1 MSNIK
6 SNIPAKYNSA
16 ESKPKKVE
24 KTVYSYK
31 SKPSII
37 ISEEFLKKVEY
48 ICSKISTIEWSGVLL
63 YKIEGT
69 MDDVKNLIIYPID
82 ILLMDIGSSAH
93 TSFDYDPI
101 VISEAYLENPEWID
115 NEYRRGLIHSHV
127 NMGVFFSGEDMSELQ
142 DNAKFYDFYLSL
154 IVNNKSQMTA
164 KIAFEGEIEKKSKI
178 ISKYVNS
185 ERITKSLENEETVN
199 EVVLFTADCD
209 IKLPTIQSI
218 FIQSIDKRI
227 EEIQKSKVKTSYT
240 RPFSSKDTG
249 FMSNY
254 GREIQDEYTDFLG
267 YSKNDSFSQ
276 KPVSN
281 YSKKTSE
288 IMSKFIDAKS
298 YLSSIFTEVKPTG
311 TYKTFAKHI
320 EDMAVELITIK
331 SKMER
336 EGKTFYIA
344 KYLDNLFVDIF
355 TGNDDYSYEVN
366 LFKAYKEKINK
377 KADWNLNSTRTKFTE
392 FLVDVVDMLKE
403 EVLSAIYTTTQI
415 EILENLIEYF
425 EDFIVSDRRL
435 DSIKLKTV

>member
-6 SNIPAKYNSA
+6 SNVPAKYNSA
-16 ESKPKKVE
+16 EPKPKKVE

-93 TSFDYDPI
+93 TSFDYDPV

-127 NMGVFFSGEDMSELQ
+127 NMSVFFSGEDMSELQ

-178 ISKYVNS
+178 ISKYINS
-185 ERITKSLENEETVN
+185 ERVTKSLENEEIIN

-209 IKLPTIQSI
+209 ITFPTIQSI
-218 FIQSIDKRI
+218 SIQSIDKRI
-227 EEIQKSKVKTSYT
+227 EEIQKSKVTTSYT
-240 RPFSSKDTG
+240 KSFSSRSNG

-281 YSKKTSE
+281 HSKKTSE
-288 IMSKFIDAKS
+288 MMSKFIDAKS

-320 EDMAVELITIK
+320 EDMAVELITIR
-331 SKMER
+331 SKIER

-344 KYLDNLFVDIF
+344 KYLGNLFEDIF

-366 LFKAYKEKINK
+366 VFKAYKEKINK
-377 KADWNLNSTRTKFTE
+377 KADWNLNSTRTEFIE

-403 EVLSAIYTTTQI
+403 ESLNVIYSATQT
-415 EILENLIEYF
+415 EILENLIDYF
-425 EDFIVSDRRL
+425 EDFVVSDRRL
-435 DSIKLKTV
+435 DSIKLKTI

>member
-6 SNIPAKYNSA
+6 SNVPAKYNSA
-16 ESKPKKVE
+16 EPKPKKVE

-93 TSFDYDPI
+93 TSFDYDPV

-178 ISKYVNS
+178 ISKYINS
-185 ERITKSLENEETVN
+185 ERVIKSLENEEIIN

-209 IKLPTIQSI
+209 ITFPTIQSI
-218 FIQSIDKRI
+218 SIQSIDKRI
-227 EEIQKSKVKTSYT
+227 EEIQKSKVTTSYT
-240 RPFSSKDTG
+240 KSFSSRSNG

-281 YSKKTSE
+281 HSKKTSE
-288 IMSKFIDAKS
+288 MMSKFIDAKS

-320 EDMAVELITIK
+320 EDMAVELITIR
-331 SKMER
+331 SKIER

-344 KYLDNLFVDIF
+344 KYLGNLFEDIF

-366 LFKAYKEKINK
+366 VFKAYKEKINK
-377 KADWNLNSTRTKFTE
+377 KADWNLNSTRTEFIE

-403 EVLSAIYTTTQI
+403 EALNAIYSATQI
-415 EILENLIEYF
+415 EILENLIDYF

-435 DSIKLKTV
+435 DSIKLKTI

>member
-6 SNIPAKYNSA
+6 SNVPAKYNSA
-16 ESKPKKVE
+16 EPKPKKVE

-93 TSFDYDPI
+93 TSFDYDPV

-127 NMGVFFSGEDMSELQ
+127 NMSVFFSGEDMSELQ

-178 ISKYVNS
+178 ISKYINS
-185 ERITKSLENEETVN
+185 ERVTKSLENEEIIN

-209 IKLPTIQSI
+209 ITFPTIQSI
-218 FIQSIDKRI
+218 SIQSIDKRI
-227 EEIQKSKVKTSYT
+227 EEIQKSKVTTSYT
-240 RPFSSKDTG
+240 KSFSSRSNG

-281 YSKKTSE
+281 HSKKTSE
-288 IMSKFIDAKS
+288 MMSKFIDAKS

-320 EDMAVELITIK
+320 EDMAVELITIR
-331 SKMER
+331 SKIER

-344 KYLDNLFVDIF
+344 KYLGNLFEDIF

-366 LFKAYKEKINK
+366 VFKAYKEKINK
-377 KADWNLNSTRTKFTE
+377 KADWNLNSTRTEFIE

-403 EVLSAIYTTTQI
+403 EALNAIYSAIQI
-415 EILENLIEYF
+415 EILENLIDYF
-425 EDFIVSDRRL
+425 EDFVVSDRRL

>member
-6 SNIPAKYNSA
+6 SNVPAKYNSA
-16 ESKPKKVE
+16 EPKPKKVE

-93 TSFDYDPI
+93 TSFDYDPV

-178 ISKYVNS
+178 ISKYINS
-185 ERITKSLENEETVN
+185 ERVIKSLENEEIIN

-209 IKLPTIQSI
+209 ITFPTIQSI
-218 FIQSIDKRI
+218 SIQSIDKRI
-227 EEIQKSKVKTSYT
+227 EEIQKSKVTTSYT
-240 RPFSSKDTG
+240 KSFSSRSNG

-281 YSKKTSE
+281 HSKKTSE
-288 IMSKFIDAKS
+288 MMSKFIDAKS

-320 EDMAVELITIK
+320 EDMAVELITIR
-331 SKMER
+331 SKIER

-344 KYLDNLFVDIF
+344 KYLGNLFEDIF

-366 LFKAYKEKINK
+366 VFKAYKEKINK
-377 KADWNLNSTRTKFTE
+377 KADWNLNSTRTEFIE

-403 EVLSAIYTTTQI
+403 EALNAIYSAIQI
-415 EILENLIEYF
+415 EILENLIDYF
-425 EDFIVSDRRL
+425 EDFVVSDRRL
-435 DSIKLKTV
+435 DSIKLKTI

>member
-6 SNIPAKYNSA
+6 SNVPAKYNSA
-16 ESKPKKVE
+16 EPKPKKVE

-93 TSFDYDPI
+93 TSFDYDPV

-127 NMGVFFSGEDMSELQ
+127 NMSVFFSGEDMSELQ

-178 ISKYVNS
+178 ISKYINS
-185 ERITKSLENEETVN
+185 ERVTKSLENEEIIN

-209 IKLPTIQSI
+209 ITFPTIQSI
-218 FIQSIDKRI
+218 SIQSIDKRI
-227 EEIQKSKVKTSYT
+227 EEIQKSKVTTSYT
-240 RPFSSKDTG
+240 KSFSSRSNG

-281 YSKKTSE
+281 HSKKTSE
-288 IMSKFIDAKS
+288 MMSKFIDAKS

-320 EDMAVELITIK
+320 EDMAVELITIR
-331 SKMER
+331 SKIER

-344 KYLDNLFVDIF
+344 KYLGNLFEDIF

-366 LFKAYKEKINK
+366 VFKAYKEKINK
-377 KADWNLNSTRTKFTE
+377 KADWNLNSTRTEFIE

-403 EVLSAIYTTTQI
+403 EALNVIYSATQT
-415 EILENLIEYF
+415 EILENLIDYF
-425 EDFIVSDRRL
+425 EDFVVSDRRL